1 MIFTVEFDTQIKVGD
16 DLQISL
22 SKGMT
27 GQKIAR
33 ESLEE
38 QPDYPN
44 IEYHPDNPKIKVR
57 TNNYILLEGKIR
69 TTFEFEGDAFS
80 EADLEQC
87 KALNDNVEKSSPKY
101 IRIDDMA
108 KGISG
113 YEYEQDYVANEWVDN
128 AGKWEL
134 DTPKAGLEILQD
146 DTVLM
151 CCLLGTNGW
160 HFKYI
165 DVPGGGGTQTVQKS
179 HEHCYLLAG
188 NTVDIKI
195 PHPDIINDF
204 KEVTIDRHTI
214 KKLVSPTEA
223 TITNNGDTACRVV
236 MICKN

>member
-22 SKGMT
+22 SIGMT

-38 QPDYPN
+38 HPDYPN

-134 DTPKAGLEILQD
+134 DTGILS
-146 DTVLM
+146 T
-151 CCLLGTNGW
+151 
-160 HFKYI
+160 
-165 DVPGGGGTQTVQKS
+165 
-179 HEHCYLLAG
+179 
-188 NTVDIKI
+188 
-195 PHPDIINDF
+195 
-204 KEVTIDRHTI
+204 
-214 KKLVSPTEA
+214 
-223 TITNNGDTACRVV
+223 
-236 MICKN
+236 